1 MLSSLQS
8 KPEYSLLQFPY
19 DLILVTA
26 ACNRNTITVEHF
38 THMSYVN
45 RKMNYMEHIL
55 EFVSSSQIMTYIDA
69 KM

>member
-8 KPEYSLLQFPY
+8 KPVYSLLQFPS
-19 DLILVTA
+19 DLILAT